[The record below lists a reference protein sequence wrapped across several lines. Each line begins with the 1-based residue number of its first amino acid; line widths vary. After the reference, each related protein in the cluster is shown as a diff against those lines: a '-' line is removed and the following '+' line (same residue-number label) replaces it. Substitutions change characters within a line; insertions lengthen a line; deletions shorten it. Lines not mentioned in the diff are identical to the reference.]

1 MPTSNAW
8 WPHGTALD
16 KTMNAA
22 GHHQSPRHAEAPSD
36 LGELLVVCLCAEWCG
51 VCREYRE
58 GFQQIAR
65 QFPAACFHWL
75 DIEEH
80 ADDLGDLDVDNFPT
94 LVIKRRD
101 CVLFYGTMLPTPSH
115 LRRTLEAFLEQTPEE
130 SLEYAFSSVERRCWQ
145 EDEDLLRLGAD
156 ELSRICTPE

>member
-1 MPTSNAW
+1 MSAR
-8 WPHGTALD
+8 
-16 KTMNAA
+16 
-22 GHHQSPRHAEAPSD
+22 GHRDSPNHAQANSAF
-36 LGELLVVCLCAEWCG
+36 GEFLVVCLCAEWCG

-58 GFQQIAR
+58 GFQQVAR

-101 CVLFYGTMLPTPSH
+101 CVLFYGTMLPTPGH
-115 LRRTLEAFLEQTPEE
+115 LRRTLEAFLEQTTEE
-130 SLEYAFSSVERRCWQ
+130 SLAYAVSSVERRCWQ
-145 EDEDLLRLGAD
+145 EDEDLRRLQAD
-156 ELSRICTPE
+156 ELSRICSPE